1 MIRKLRIRFVLA
13 AMIAFFLV
21 IALMGSLVNIIN
33 YIVVTKRNDQTIDY
47 IYEYDELEP
56 NFNGHGGHD
65 DKDGHEGRGENDD
78 HDGRGGHG
86 EQNGH
91 GEQGGPDDFG
101 GPEENGDGFTEDK
114 PFRALPNE
122 EANYMTRFFIVNV
135 DSDNQIV
142 STSMDFVAS
151 IDESEAASF
160 ASSALSYMTDRGYI
174 NGYRFAK
181 FESDG
186 QTEIIFLNCE
196 KEVQSMDSILSMTLV
211 ISIGSLALVFILV
224 ILLSRKAI
232 QPIAQNIEIQ
242 KRFITDAG
250 HELKTPLT
258 SISTSLDVIEMEHGE
273 DEWTGNV
280 RAQVSR
286 MSGLVSELVALSKLD
301 EIKPVPAKEQFDLS
315 GAAWETLEVF
325 IPQAKARGKEIKTD
339 IQENVSIVGEK
350 ESIQQMLSVLIDN
363 AIKYS
368 DDGGQISFSM
378 HKIKNKA
385 HIEVY
390 NTCNYEKTPDVER
403 LFDRFYR
410 PDESRN
416 SSTGGN
422 GIGLAIAKAVTDAHG
437 GKISAAC
444 PDGKSMKITV
454 EL

>member
-232 QPIAQNIEIQ
+232 QPIAQNIENQ
-242 KRFITDAG
+242 KRFITDAS

-258 SISTSLDVIEMEHGE
+258 SISTSLDVIEIDHGE
-273 DEWTGNV
+273 DEWTSNI
-280 RAQVSR
+280 RQQVSR
-286 MSGLVSELVALSKLD
+286 MSGLVSQLVMLSRLD
-301 EIKPVPAKEQFDLS
+301 EVKPVPEKESFDLS
-315 GAAWETLEVF
+315 SAAWETVEVHSA
-325 IPQAKARGKEIKTD
+325 QAKARGKEITAD
-339 IQENVSIVGEK
+339 IQDDISIIGGK

-368 DDGGQISFSM
+368 DDNG
-378 HKIKNKA
+378 KIRFTVKKVKNKVL
-385 HIEVY
+385 IEVY
-390 NTCNYEKTPDVER
+390 NTCNYEKAPDVDR

-416 SSTGGN
+416 TSTGGN
-422 GIGLAIAKAVTDAHG
+422 GIGLAIAKSVVEAHG
-437 GKISAAC
+437 GEISASC
-444 PDGKSMKITV
+444 PDGKSMTITV
-454 EL
+454 NL